1 MISQVSLVPC
11 PLLGVWVSPVPVP
24 FQGVCLGGGEY
35 VQVGAYGQGGYT
47 HLSRTWDTMAYGRQ
61 AGSTDPTGMLSCFT
75 GDCDTHA
82 KDAAR
87 DSVDA
92 VPTVVGLFGK

>member
-1 MISQVSLVPC
+1 M
-11 PLLGVWVSPVPVP
+11 
-24 FQGVCLGGGEY
+24 
-35 VQVGAYGQGGYT
+35 
-47 HLSRTWDTMAYGRQ
+47 WDTMGYGRQ
-61 AGSTDPTGMLSCFT
+61 AGRTDPTGMLSCFT

-92 VPTVVGLFGK
+92 VPTVVGLFSK

>member
-1 MISQVSLVPC
+1 MHMSG
-11 PLLGVWVSPVPVP
+11 GVLT
-24 FQGVCLGGGEY
+24 C
-35 VQVGAYGQGGYT
+35 
-47 HLSRTWDTMAYGRQ
+47 TWDRYNGIRSASRQ
-61 AGSTDPTGMLSCFT
+61 TDPTGMLSCFT
-75 GDCDTHA
+75 GGCDTHA